1 MPSQQARWEISC
13 KRFDF
18 CKPRFDFSPKFE
30 LSNIFRTSETGLSR
44 HIDAE
49 VGSLEENAREW
60 AHKNGIEAESSA
72 KRTEADEGSLFS
84 GFGRK

>member
-1 MPSQQARWEISC
+1 MA
-13 KRFDF
+13 
-18 CKPRFDFSPKFE
+18 
-30 LSNIFRTSETGLSR
+30 ETGLSR

-49 VGSLEENAREW
+49 VGSLEDNARER

-84 GFGRK
+84 GFGRNKQSETQSRVAGESTVNQNILI